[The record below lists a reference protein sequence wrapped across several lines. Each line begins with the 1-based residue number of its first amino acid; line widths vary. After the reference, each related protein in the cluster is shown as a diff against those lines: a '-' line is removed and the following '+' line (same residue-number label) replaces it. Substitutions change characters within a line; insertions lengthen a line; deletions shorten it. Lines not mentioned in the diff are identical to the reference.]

1 MAPVIEPG
9 PFLLWPVFPG
19 PAAGYIRFEM
29 VATKDY
35 YKTLG
40 VDRKATPEQIKA
52 AFRKQARKYHPD
64 TNKGDAE
71 AEKKF
76 KELSEAYD
84 ILGDPKK
91 RAEYDN
97 PISQF
102 RSSSTGPT
110 AGSPYGNGGTV
121 EWDLGDIGDLGDI
134 FSGFFRG
141 RGAGART
148 APVEEQVYETPVELS
163 LKEAIEGAR
172 RLVRQEDGKQIEVT
186 FPAGV
191 VEGSKIRAGKNHTF
205 TVKLQ
210 PEPAWRAVGRDI
222 HGDVEVPD
230 YVAVLG
236 GEVIAQTPNGKRIAL
251 TIPPGTRA
259 GKVIRV
265 RGKGIPGL
273 GGAPAGDLL
282 LHVRINVPAKLDEA
296 ERKLYEK
303 LRDALTARPKDSA

>member
-1 MAPVIEPG
+1 LPA
-9 PFLLWPVFPG
+9 VFPD

-35 YKTLG
+35 YRTLG
-40 VDRKATPEQIKA
+40 VDRKATPEQVKS

-64 TNKGDAE
+64 TNKGDAG

-84 ILGDPKK
+84 VIGDPKK

-102 RSSSTGPT
+102 RSSSGGPT
-110 AGSPYGNGGTV
+110 AGNPFGNGGTV

-134 FSGFFRG
+134 FSGLFRG
-141 RGAGART
+141 RGAGARS

-191 VEGSKIRAGKNHTF
+191 VDGSKVRAGRNHTF

-210 PEPAWRAVGRDI
+210 SDPAWRVEGRDI

-236 GEVIAQTPNGKRIAL
+236 GEVVAPTPNGKRIAL
-251 TIPPGTRA
+251 NIAPGTRA

-273 GGAPAGDLL
+273 SGTPAGDLL
-282 LHVRINVPAKLDEA
+282 LHVRITVPSKLDDEQ
-296 ERKLYEK
+296 RKLYEK
-303 LRDALTARPKDSA
+303 LRDALGGRA

>member
-1 MAPVIEPG
+1 
-9 PFLLWPVFPG
+9 
-19 PAAGYIRFEM
+19 M

-35 YKTLG
+35 YRALG
-40 VDRKATPEQIKA
+40 VDRKATAEQIKS
-52 AFRKQARKYHPD
+52 AFRKQARKFHPD

-102 RSSSTGPT
+102 RSSASGGPT
-110 AGSPYGNGGTV
+110 GNGGTV

-141 RGAGART
+141 RGGAGRT
-148 APVEEQVYETPVELS
+148 APMPEQVYETPVELS
-163 LKEAIEGAR
+163 LTEAIEGAR
-172 RLVRQEDGKQIEVT
+172 RLVRQEDGKQLEVT

-191 VEGSKIRAGKNHTF
+191 VDGSKVRAGKNHTF
-205 TVKLQ
+205 TVQLQ
-210 PEPAWRAVGRDI
+210 PDPAWRVEGRDI

-230 YVAVLG
+230 YIAVLG
-236 GEVIAQTPNGKRIAL
+236 GEVIAATPNGKRIAL
-251 TIPPGTRA
+251 NIAPGTKA

-282 LHVRINVPAKLDEA
+282 LHVRITVPDKLDE
-296 ERKLYEK
+296 EQRKLYEQ
-303 LRDALTARPKDSA
+303 LRDALAGRAKS

>member
-1 MAPVIEPG
+1 
-9 PFLLWPVFPG
+9 
-19 PAAGYIRFEM
+19 M

-35 YKTLG
+35 YKTIG
-40 VDRKATPEQIKA
+40 VDRKATPEQIKS

-64 TNKGDAE
+64 TNKGDAD

-84 ILGDPKK
+84 VLGDPKK
-91 RAEYDN
+91 RAVYDN

-102 RSSSTGPT
+102 RSSSGGPT
-110 AGSPYGNGGTV
+110 AGNPFGNGGTV

-141 RGAGART
+141 RGAGAGART
-148 APVEEQVYETPVELS
+148 PPFEEQVYETPVELS

-191 VEGSKIRAGKNHTF
+191 VDGSKVRAGKNHTF
-205 TVKLQ
+205 TVKLLFD
-210 PEPAWRAVGRDI
+210 PAWRVEGRDI

-230 YVAVLG
+230 YAAVLG
-236 GEVIAQTPNGKRIAL
+236 GEVTAPTPNGKRIAL
-251 TIPPGTRA
+251 NITPATRA

-273 GGAPAGDLL
+273 GGSPAGDLL
-282 LHVRINVPAKLDEA
+282 LHTRITIPAKPDEA
-296 ERKLYEK
+296 QTKLYEK
-303 LRDALTARPKDSA
+303 LRDALT

>member
-1 MAPVIEPG
+1 
-9 PFLLWPVFPG
+9 
-19 PAAGYIRFEM
+19 M

-40 VDRKATPEQIKA
+40 LDRKATPEQIKS
-52 AFRKQARKYHPD
+52 AFRKQARKFHPD
-64 TNKGDAE
+64 TNKGDAG

-84 ILGDPKK
+84 VLGDPKK

-102 RSSSTGPT
+102 RSSAGGPT
-110 AGSPYGNGGTV
+110 AGRPSGNGGTV

-141 RGAGART
+141 RGAGGATGGRT
-148 APVEEQVYETPVELS
+148 TPFQEQIYETPVELS
-163 LKEAIEGAR
+163 LKEAIDGAG

-186 FPAGV
+186 FPPGV
-191 VEGSKIRAGKNHTF
+191 VDGSKVRAGQNHTF
-205 TVKLQ
+205 TVKLR
-210 PEPAWRAVGRDI
+210 PEPGWRVEGRDV

-230 YVAVLG
+230 YAAVLG
-236 GEVIAQTPNGKRIAL
+236 GEVTATTPNGKRIAL
-251 TIPPGTRA
+251 TIAPGTKA
-259 GKVIRV
+259 GKLIRL

-273 GGAPAGDLL
+273 AGAPAGDLL
-282 LHVRINVPAKLDEA
+282 LHVRITVPSKLDE
-296 ERKLYEK
+296 EQTRLYEK
-303 LRDALTARPKDSA
+303 LRDALAARPRDSV

>member
-1 MAPVIEPG
+1 
-9 PFLLWPVFPG
+9 
-19 PAAGYIRFEM
+19 M

-40 VDRKATPEQIKA
+40 VDRKATPEQIKS

-91 RAEYDN
+91 RSEYDN

-102 RSSSTGPT
+102 RSSPGGPS
-110 AGSPYGNGGTV
+110 AGNPHGNSGTV

-134 FSGFFRG
+134 FSGLFRG

-148 APVEEQVYETPVELS
+148 SRFEEQIYETPVELS
-163 LKEAIEGAR
+163 LKEVIEGAR

-191 VEGSKIRAGKNHTF
+191 VDGSKVRAGKNHTF
-205 TVKLQ
+205 TVRLQ
-210 PEPAWRAVGRDI
+210 PDPAWRVEGRDI
-222 HGDVEVPD
+222 HGDLEVPD
-230 YVAVLG
+230 YIAVLG
-236 GEVIAQTPNGKRIAL
+236 GEVIAPTPNGKRIAL
-251 TIPPGTRA
+251 NIAPGTKA

-265 RGKGIPGL
+265 RGKGIPAL

-282 LHVRINVPAKLDEA
+282 LHVRITVPDKLDDSQI
-296 ERKLYEK
+296 KLYEK
-303 LRDALTARPKDSA
+303 LRDALAGPARK

>member
-1 MAPVIEPG
+1 
-9 PFLLWPVFPG
+9 
-19 PAAGYIRFEM
+19 M

-40 VDRKATPEQIKA
+40 VDRKATPEQIKS
-52 AFRKQARKYHPD
+52 AFRKQARKFHPD

-71 AEKKF
+71 AERKF

-84 ILGDPKK
+84 VLGDPKK
-91 RAEYDN
+91 RTEYDN

-102 RSSSTGPT
+102 RSSSGGPT
-110 AGSPYGNGGTV
+110 AGSPFGNGGTV

-141 RGAGART
+141 RGGAGRT
-148 APVEEQVYETPVELS
+148 APMPEQVYETPVELS

-172 RLVRQEDGKQIEVT
+172 RLVRQEDGKQLEVT
-186 FPAGV
+186 FPPGV
-191 VEGSKIRAGKNHTF
+191 VDGSKVRAGKNHTF
-205 TVKLQ
+205 TVRLQ
-210 PEPAWRAVGRDI
+210 PDPGWRVEARDI

-236 GEVIAQTPNGKRIAL
+236 GEVVAATPNGKRIAL
-251 TIPPGTRA
+251 NIVPWTKA

-282 LHVRINVPAKLDEA
+282 LHVRITVPTKLDEDQK
-296 ERKLYEK
+296 KLYEQ
-303 LRDALTARPKDSA
+303 LRDGLARSTG

>member
-1 MAPVIEPG
+1 M
-9 PFLLWPVFPG
+9 
-19 PAAGYIRFEM
+19 
-29 VATKDY
+29 ATKDY

-40 VDRKATPEQIKA
+40 IDRKASADQIKS

-64 TNKGDAE
+64 TNTGDAA

-84 ILGDPKK
+84 VLGDPKK

-102 RSSSTGPT
+102 RGGGARPSG
-110 AGSPYGNGGTV
+110 AGSPFGNGGTV

-134 FSGFFRG
+134 FSGIFRG
-141 RGAGART
+141 RGGTTTGRPT
-148 APVEEQVYETPVELS
+148 PPQEQIYETPVELS

-172 RLVRQEDGKQIEVT
+172 RLVRQEDGKQLEVT
-186 FPAGV
+186 FPPGV
-191 VEGSKIRAGKNHTF
+191 VDGSKVRAGKNHTF

-210 PEPAWRAVGRDI
+210 PDPTWRVEGRDI
-222 HGDVEVPD
+222 HGDIEVPD

-236 GEVIAQTPNGKRIAL
+236 GEVTAPTPNGKRIAL
-251 TIPPGTRA
+251 NIAPGSKA

-265 RGKGIPGL
+265 RGKGIPVL
-273 GGAPAGDLL
+273 GGSPAGDLL
-282 LHVRINVPAKLDEA
+282 YHLRVTVPEKVNEDQ
-296 ERKLYEK
+296 RKLYEQ
-303 LRDALTARPKDSA
+303 LRDALSKGSS

>member
-1 MAPVIEPG
+1 
-9 PFLLWPVFPG
+9 
-19 PAAGYIRFEM
+19 M

-40 VDRKATPEQIKA
+40 VDRKATAEQIKS
-52 AFRKQARKYHPD
+52 AFRKQARKFHPD

-84 ILGDPKK
+84 VLGDPKK

-102 RSSSTGPT
+102 RGSSGGPT
-110 AGSPYGNGGTV
+110 AGSPFGNGGTV

-141 RGAGART
+141 RGTTGRT
-148 APVEEQVYETPVELS
+148 APIPEQVYETPVELT

-172 RLVRQEDGKQIEVT
+172 RLVRQEDGKQLEVT

-191 VEGSKIRAGKNHTF
+191 VDGSKVRAGKNHTF
-205 TVKLQ
+205 TVQLQ
-210 PEPAWRAVGRDI
+210 PDPAWRVEGRDI

-236 GEVIAQTPNGKRIAL
+236 DEVIAHTPNGKRIAL
-251 TIPPGTRA
+251 NVAPGTKA

-282 LHVRINVPAKLDEA
+282 LHVRITVPTKLDE
-296 ERKLYEK
+296 EQKKLYEQ
-303 LRDALTARPKDSA
+303 LRAALSGRAKEAS

>member
-1 MAPVIEPG
+1 
-9 PFLLWPVFPG
+9 
-19 PAAGYIRFEM
+19 M

-35 YKTLG
+35 YRALG
-40 VDRKATPEQIKA
+40 VDRKATAEQIKS
-52 AFRKQARKYHPD
+52 AFRKQARKFHPD

-102 RSSSTGPT
+102 RSSASGGPT
-110 AGSPYGNGGTV
+110 GNGGTV
-121 EWDLGDIGDLGDI
+121 EWELGDIGDLGDI

-141 RGAGART
+141 RGGAGRT
-148 APVEEQVYETPVELS
+148 APMPEQVYETPVELS
-163 LKEAIEGAR
+163 LTEAIEGAR
-172 RLVRQEDGKQIEVT
+172 RLVRQEDGKQLEVT

-191 VEGSKIRAGKNHTF
+191 VDGSKVRAGKNHTF
-205 TVKLQ
+205 TVQLQ
-210 PEPAWRAVGRDI
+210 PDPAWRVEGRDI

-230 YVAVLG
+230 YIAVLG
-236 GEVIAQTPNGKRIAL
+236 GEVIAATPNGKRIAL
-251 TIPPGTRA
+251 NIAPGTKA

-282 LHVRINVPAKLDEA
+282 LHVRITVPDKLDE
-296 ERKLYEK
+296 EQRKLYEQ
-303 LRDALTARPKDSA
+303 LRDALAGRAKS

>member
-1 MAPVIEPG
+1 
-9 PFLLWPVFPG
+9 
-19 PAAGYIRFEM
+19 M
-29 VATKDY
+29 VAAKDY

-40 VDRKATPEQIKA
+40 VDRKATAEQIKS

-64 TNKGDAE
+64 TNKGDAG

-84 ILGDPKK
+84 VLGDPKK

-102 RSSSTGPT
+102 RSG
-110 AGSPYGNGGTV
+110 GSGRPSASNPYGNGGPV

-134 FSGFFRG
+134 FSGIFRG
-141 RGAGART
+141 RGAGSAGRG
-148 APVEEQVYETPVELS
+148 APIPEQVYETPVELS
-163 LKEAIEGAR
+163 LQEAIEGAR
-172 RLVRQEDGKQIEVT
+172 RLVREDDGRQLEVA
-186 FPAGV
+186 FPPGV
-191 VEGSKIRAGKNHTF
+191 IEGSKVRAGKNHTF

-210 PEPAWRAVGRDI
+210 PDPHWRVEGRDV
-222 HGDVEVPD
+222 HAESEVPD

-236 GEVIAQTPNGKRIAL
+236 GEVTAPTPNGKRIAL
-251 TIPPGTRA
+251 KIAPGSKA

-273 GGAPAGDLL
+273 GGGPGGDLL
-282 LHVRINVPAKLDEA
+282 LHLRITVPEKVDDGQ
-296 ERKLYEK
+296 RKLYEQ
-303 LRDALTARPKDSA
+303 LRDALAGRQTEAG

>member
-1 MAPVIEPG
+1 
-9 PFLLWPVFPG
+9 
-19 PAAGYIRFEM
+19 M

-35 YKTLG
+35 YRALG
-40 VDRKATPEQIKA
+40 VDRKATAEQIKS
-52 AFRKQARKYHPD
+52 AFRKQARKFHPD

-102 RSSSTGPT
+102 RSSASGGPT
-110 AGSPYGNGGTV
+110 GNGGTV
-121 EWDLGDIGDLGDI
+121 EWELGDIGDLGDI

-141 RGAGART
+141 RGGAGRT
-148 APVEEQVYETPVELS
+148 APMPEQVYETPVELS
-163 LKEAIEGAR
+163 LTEAIEGAR
-172 RLVRQEDGKQIEVT
+172 RLVRQEDGKQLEVT

-191 VEGSKIRAGKNHTF
+191 VDGSKVRAGKNHTF
-205 TVKLQ
+205 TVQLL
-210 PEPAWRAVGRDI
+210 PDPAWRVEGRDI

-230 YVAVLG
+230 YIAVLG
-236 GEVIAQTPNGKRIAL
+236 GEVIAATPNGKRIAL
-251 TIPPGTRA
+251 NIAPGSKA

-282 LHVRINVPAKLDEA
+282 LHVRITVPDKLDE
-296 ERKLYEK
+296 EQRKLYEQ
-303 LRDALTARPKDSA
+303 LRDALAGRARS

>member
-1 MAPVIEPG
+1 
-9 PFLLWPVFPG
+9 
-19 PAAGYIRFEM
+19 M

-35 YKTLG
+35 YRTLG
-40 VDRKATPEQIKA
+40 VDRKATAEQIKS

-71 AEKKF
+71 SERKF

-84 ILGDPKK
+84 VLGDPKK

-102 RSSSTGPT
+102 RSSAGGPT
-110 AGSPYGNGGTV
+110 AGSPFGNGGTV

-134 FSGFFRG
+134 FSGIFRG
-141 RGAGART
+141 RGAGGGSGRS
-148 APVEEQVYETPVELS
+148 APSPEQIYETPVELT

-172 RLVRQEDGKQIEVT
+172 RLVRQEDGRQIEVT
-186 FPAGV
+186 FPPGV
-191 VEGSKIRAGKNHTF
+191 VDGSKVRAGRNHTF
-205 TVKLQ
+205 TVEIR
-210 PEPAWRAVGRDI
+210 PDPAWRIEGRDV
-222 HGDVEVPD
+222 HGDVEVQD
-230 YVAVLG
+230 YIAVLG
-236 GEVIAQTPNGKRIAL
+236 GEAVAHTPNGKRIAL
-251 TIPPGTRA
+251 DIAPGTRA

-282 LHVRINVPAKLDEA
+282 LHVRITVPTKLDE
-296 ERKLYEK
+296 EQRKLYEQ
-303 LRDALTARPKDSA
+303 LRDALAKQSTS

>member
-1 MAPVIEPG
+1 
-9 PFLLWPVFPG
+9 
-19 PAAGYIRFEM
+19 M
-29 VATKDY
+29 VATRDY

-40 VDRKATPEQIKA
+40 VDRKATPEQIKS
-52 AFRKQARKYHPD
+52 AFRKQARKFHPD

-102 RSSSTGPT
+102 RSPGGPT
-110 AGSPYGNGGTV
+110 AGRPFGNGGTV

-134 FSGFFRG
+134 FSGIFRG
-141 RGAGART
+141 RGTTGRT
-148 APVEEQVYETPVELS
+148 APIPEQVYETPVELS
-163 LKEAIEGAR
+163 LKEAIDGAG
-172 RLVRQEDGKQIEVT
+172 RLVRQEDGKQLEVT

-191 VEGSKIRAGKNHTF
+191 VDGSKVRAGKNHTF
-205 TVKLQ
+205 TVQLQ
-210 PEPAWRAVGRDI
+210 RDPAWRVEGRDI

-236 GEVIAQTPNGKRIAL
+236 GEVVAHTPNGKRIAL
-251 TIPPGTRA
+251 NIAPGTKA

-282 LHVRINVPAKLDEA
+282 LHIRITVPTKLDDEQK
-296 ERKLYEK
+296 KLYEQ
-303 LRDALTARPKDSA
+303 LRDALGKRAKEAS

>member
-1 MAPVIEPG
+1 
-9 PFLLWPVFPG
+9 L
-19 PAAGYIRFEM
+19 

-40 VDRKATPEQIKA
+40 IDRKATADQIKS

-64 TNKGDAE
+64 TNTGDAA

-84 ILGDPKK
+84 VLGDPKK

-102 RSSSTGPT
+102 RGGGARPSS
-110 AGSPYGNGGTV
+110 AGSPFGNGGTV

-134 FSGFFRG
+134 FSGIFRG
-141 RGAGART
+141 RGGTAGGRP
-148 APVEEQVYETPVELS
+148 APPPEQIYETPVELS

-172 RLVRQEDGKQIEVT
+172 RLVRQEDGKQLEVT
-186 FPAGV
+186 FPPGV
-191 VEGSKIRAGKNHTF
+191 VEGSKVRAGKNHTF

-210 PEPAWRAVGRDI
+210 PDPTWHVEGRDI
-222 HGDVEVPD
+222 HGDIEVPD

-236 GEVIAQTPNGKRIAL
+236 GEVTAPTPNGKRIAL
-251 TIPPGTRA
+251 NIAAGSKA
-259 GKVIRV
+259 GKVTRV
-265 RGKGIPGL
+265 RGKGIPVL
-273 GGAPAGDLL
+273 GGSPAGDLL
-282 LHVRINVPAKLDEA
+282 YHLRVTVPDKVNEDM
-296 ERKLYEK
+296 RKLYEQ
-303 LRDALTARPKDSA
+303 LRDALSKGSA